1 MRAFRLW
8 LACCFDESSVEF
20 LALALFCCSISSRR
34 DHFDPGVGEV
44 KELNQS
50 LPGYY
55 SGMASMVNKIRHH
68 NAVLANEYRRWMF
81 EERNRKNI
89 ILVSVLD
96 PGRATC

>member
-1 MRAFRLW
+1 VNSLHHW
-8 LACCFDESSVEF
+8 LSV
-20 LALALFCCSISSRR
+20 LLQYQLP
-34 DHFDPGVGEV
+34 DPQDFDPGDGEV
-44 KELNQS
+44 KVLNQS

-55 SGMASMVNKIRHH
+55 SSMASMVNKIRHH

>member
-1 MRAFRLW
+1 MKAQESY
-8 LACCFDESSVEF
+8 LAGVVYSTCRIDFNCYLGPGCYTSN
-20 LALALFCCSISSRR
+20 
-34 DHFDPGVGEV
+34 FDPGDGEV
-44 KELNQS
+44 KVLNQS

-55 SGMASMVNKIRHH
+55 SSMASMVNKIRHH

-89 ILVSVLD
+89 ILVSALD